1 MELMIGRR
9 QLVKASALLLA
20 SLAAGRTAF
29 SAEARMKEE
38 VEVVSP
44 GEDLMREHGILR
56 RVLLIY
62 RNFLG
67 KLDGEAEVPWG
78 KVADAAGIVRSFIED
93 YHEKLEERYV
103 FPAMRKADKLTD
115 LVGVLIEQH
124 QAGRRL
130 TDMVTK
136 IAKRQG
142 RQQEDRKRT
151 STALDQFIKMYEPH
165 AAREDT
171 VLFPQLHVVWGSKE
185 FEKMG
190 DVFEREEDRLFGDD
204 GFEKMVGRVAVI
216 EKELGIYDLNKVTP
230 GR

>member
-151 STALDQFIKMYEPH
+151 STALDQFIKMYETH

>member
-1 MELMIGRR
+1 
-9 QLVKASALLLA
+9 
-20 SLAAGRTAF
+20 
-29 SAEARMKEE
+29 MKEE